1 MMHFDWHCNM
11 KFAACNQHLMV
22 LPMSSL
28 ISVCSSIS
36 LGPKGHDASSPADR
50 FWSPSTHWCGSW
62 DISKRLH
69 PSAISHASPD
79 RSWCSHTICCERWA
93 HSIVPMIIDV
103 ETVVSIE
110 VLLLLNPGF
119 FLSVLTM
126 VYHLYGTDA
135 MLEKLLRIVV
145 QEKITILSYTLCVAS
160 CDNLVAIDILH
171 FPRQCHGFEW
181 V

>member
-50 FWSPSTHWCGSW
+50 FWSPCTHWCGSW

-69 PSAISHASPD
+69 PSTISHASPD
-79 RSWCSHTICCERWA
+79 RSWSSHTICCEWWA

-119 FLSVLTM
+119 FLSVLTD
-126 VYHLYGTDA
+126 VSPLWYWCDA
-135 MLEKLLRIVV
+135 WETLENSCAREDNNFVIH
-145 QEKITILSYTLCVAS
+145 TLCS
-160 CDNLVAIDILH
+160 
-171 FPRQCHGFEW
+171 
-181 V
+181 